1 MAANEMSMGD
11 RMPGMVEDIKARMK
25 EMVMTAE
32 KEGRLDKLAQV
43 IKQMGLDTDAKALFV
58 AAQGYDAT
66 RGASP
71 DELADQIVSNPK
83 LVEIII
89 SIAAPGEEEM
99 EEEGMETEEKE
110 MGGEQAVK
118 AKLGKMKES
127 AMSSDQEEEDME
139 DEEAAKAY
147 KSKLMM

>member
-32 KEGRLDKLAQV
+32 KEGKLDKLMQV
-43 IKQMGLDTDAKALFV
+43 IKTMGLATDAKALFI

-66 RGASP
+66 RGVSP
-71 DELADQIVSNPK
+71 DELADKITADPK
-83 LVEIII
+83 LVEVII

-99 EEEGMETEEKE
+99 EEEEMTEEKE

-127 AMSSDQEEEDME
+127 AMSADQEEEDME